1 MAANE
6 TGVLRV
12 ATLNVWARNGDW
24 PARRGVLARGFAE
37 LGADVIALQET
48 IVTDE
53 FDQVRDILGADY
65 HIVHQRKGRAD
76 GLGISIA
83 SRWPIRGVQE
93 FDLHVT
99 QRTTAQFPCAMVVT
113 EVDAP
118 DPVGPVIF
126 ANHFP
131 NPALDVEYERELQAV
146 MSARALEHL
155 AAEKGRQVIVAGDLD
170 ADPASA
176 SVRFW
181 TGRQS
186 LDRTSVCYRDVWEST
201 HPDEAGHTF
210 TPENPLPRILA
221 TRIACEKAETS
232 LLQDH
237 PKILAL
243 QFRPGLGRI
252 EKMNAVE
259 LLLRFETL
267 APIEQAAVRDQL
279 TAEFA
284 PLSREQKAAWIAT
297 KRGLCMASD
306 AAIPFRDNIDRAA
319 LAGVSHVVQSG
330 GSKRDADITAAADPH
345 GMVMLHTGVRHF
357 LH

>member
-118 DPVGPVIF
+118 DPIGPVIF

-210 TPENPLPRILA
+210 TPENPLVKDQVFRGVRAFADWPFRRIDYIFV
-221 TRIACEKAETS
+221 RFGSHCG
-232 LLQDH
+232 Q
-237 PKILAL
+237 AL
-243 QFRPGLGRI
+243 Q
-252 EKMNAVE
+252 
-259 LLLRFETL
+259 
-267 APIEQAAVRDQL
+267 VRSCRQIFNLPVDGV
-279 TAEFA
+279 
-284 PLSREQKAAWIAT
+284 R
-297 KRGLCMASD
+297 ASD
-306 AAIPFRDNIDRAA
+306 HF
-319 LAGVSHVVQSG
+319 GVT
-330 GSKRDADITAAADPH
+330 ADLVPPP
-345 GMVMLHTGVRHF
+345 
-357 LH
+357 